1 MQQSKQSLLTNG
13 PETGAVRGLAN
24 HTPGHYRETRAA
36 PRVPFADC
44 STRLFE
50 SKRDLM
56 RYAGEL
62 MARNGH
68 S

>member
-1 MQQSKQSLLTNG
+1 MQPRKQSLLTNG

-24 HTPGHYRETRAA
+24 HTPGHFRETRAA

-50 SKRDLM
+50 SKRDLVKNLG
-56 RYAGEL
+56 RESG
-62 MARNGH
+62 